1 MLKSLSKMHEKAE
14 QAMRTA
20 VKKVVE
26 EHKKSG
32 LRLAVWK
39 NGKVVNISAK
49 SVKFN

>member
-1 MLKSLSKMHEKAE
+1 MLKSLSKLHEKAE
-14 QAMRTA
+14 QAMRAA

-32 LRLAVWK
+32 APLAVWQ